1 MSGIAQL
8 LAVSLVVMGLSHT
21 IARERIFAPLR
32 RRLGGNA
39 TWLGY
44 LVSCPYCV
52 SHWVAFIV
60 VPLTGT
66 YPLKVIPHWGAVSS
80 VLTWL
85 LSSVL
90 VAVIAAFFRVVF
102 YFVDETQGLVRRQQR
117 QVDEEV
123 ETKKAVRETIEQRT
137 VARR

>member
-32 RRLGGNA
+32 RRLGGND

-66 YPLKVIPHWGAVSS
+66 YPLEAVPRWGVVSS
-80 VLTWL
+80 LLTWL

-117 QVDEEV
+117 QVEEEV